1 MNEWACQSGLPGHL
15 LTREAQVSNSHVNK
29 MPISKYHFRPPNG
42 TLRNNGSKCCWWEFK
57 DTDSAFLLLTGMH
70 RAALQAIWQYP
81 KLYFW
86 GKKNYSDPTIPL
98 TGICPA
104 EIIKGFCRDVY
115 GLLVFFNVMYMN
127 VLLACKSMYHSYT
140 WHPWRTEKE
149 VRYLGHGIT
158 GTGYWAWVLH
168 KSKKY
173 S

>member
-1 MNEWACQSGLPGHL
+1 MNEWACQSGLPGRL

-57 DTDSAFLLLTGMH
+57 DTDSAFLLLTEMH
-70 RAALQAIWQYP
+70 RAALQAIWQCP
-81 KLYFW
+81 ELYFW

-115 GLLVFFNVMYMN
+115 GLLFFLMLCVWMF
-127 VLLACKSMYHSYT
+127 
-140 WHPWRTEKE
+140 
-149 VRYLGHGIT
+149 YLHVSLCTTHIPST
-158 GTGYWAWVLH
+158 HEEQKRRSDILDMEL
-168 KSKKY
+168 
-173 S
+173 